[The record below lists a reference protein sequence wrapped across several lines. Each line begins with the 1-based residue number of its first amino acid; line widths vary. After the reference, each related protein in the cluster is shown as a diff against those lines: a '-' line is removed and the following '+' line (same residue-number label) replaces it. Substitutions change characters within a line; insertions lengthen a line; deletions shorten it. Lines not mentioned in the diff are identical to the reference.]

1 VTAPT
6 EIDPRDPDEQRFVTF
21 VLRAR
26 AFICNALVLGGLAVI
41 GYGVVYCWK
50 GLPYRLLM
58 LIVCVGL
65 GCLPLGAGL
74 LLRRR
79 PGVPALALATACF
92 ALSGVLQLLLF
103 GLGAFINPAGI
114 VLQVLT
120 WGGAAQSV
128 SLLRRLRRNIRS
140 TRMRSS

>member
-6 EIDPRDPDEQRFVTF
+6 GQDPQDPDDQRFIAF

-26 AFICNALVLGGLAVI
+26 AFICNALVLGGLAAI

-50 GLPYRLLM
+50 GFPYRLLM

-79 PGVPALALATACF
+79 PGVPALALATVCF
-92 ALSGVLQLLLF
+92 ALSGVLQLLLL
-103 GLGAFINPAGI
+103 GLGAFVHPVGI
-114 VLQVLT
+114 VLQVFA
-120 WGGAAQSV
+120 WGGAARSF
-128 SLLRRLRRNIRS
+128 SLLRRTGRKAPAPGPES
-140 TRMRSS
+140 

>member
-1 VTAPT
+1 MTAAT

-26 AFICNALVLGGLAVI
+26 AFVCNALVLAGLAVI

-50 GLPYRLLM
+50 GFPYRLLM

-79 PGVPALALATACF
+79 PGAPALALAIACF

-103 GLGAFINPAGI
+103 GLGAFIHPAAI
-114 VLQVLT
+114 VLQVLA
-120 WGGAAQSV
+120 WGGAAQSF
-128 SLLRRLRRNIRS
+128 SLLRRNIRS